1 MLKKEYFSQLTLKE
15 GEILALKIL
24 KSVME
29 KQVRG

>member
-15 GEILALKIL
+15 AEIMALKIL

-29 KQVRG
+29 KKVG